1 MHFPPERLTALRA
14 FGYTEAEA
22 RFLYLVAAHSG
33 YFTLRQFLQFTQAK
47 SGKRN
52 AKLVAKLFG
61 LGHASARRYTR
72 RNLVFQLRSRQIY
85 VALGKDHLRHRRDH
99 ELRHIKTRLLA
110 LDFVLAIPEESYFE
124 TPEEKR
130 RYFIENFN
138 ADESLFLPTNKGG
151 GGISFSEG
159 FPLCLAYLPPD
170 FLPVVT
176 FTYLDVEHRNLDA
189 YLTHLRTYRP
199 LFWLLPTFQFLY
211 VSTASGLPNEA
222 GQMFSFLVE
231 GKGLAD
237 LARYFDLET
246 KWEREQYGRL
256 SEADVLFLSEGKKR
270 FSGQIIERLYYLWKR
285 KQLPT
290 DFVPQ
295 ANEASLSSPKIL
307 FRTVMMPGQEAV
319 FGGFAKNWSDG
330 WEIRGTSG
338 SASLRRR
345 LPVPKETLQG
355 PIDA

>member
-1 MHFPPERLTALRA
+1 MHFPPDQLAALRA

-22 RFLYLVAAHSG
+22 HFLYLVAAHSG
-33 YFTLRQFLQFTQAK
+33 YFTLRQFLQFAQAK

-85 VALGKDHLRHRRDH
+85 AALGKDHLRHRRDH

-110 LDFVLAIPEESYFE
+110 LDFILANPEESYFE

-138 ADESLFLPTNKGG
+138 VDKGLFLPTNKGG

-159 FPLCLAYLPPD
+159 FPLYLAYLPPD

-176 FTYLDVEHRNLDA
+176 FTYLDVEHRNLGRYLA
-189 YLTHLRTYRP
+189 YLRMYRP
-199 LFWLLPTFQFLY
+199 LFELLTRFQFLY
-211 VSTASGLPNEA
+211 VSTPSGPYDEA
-222 GQMFSFLVE
+222 AQLFSFLVE
-231 GKGLAD
+231 GKGLGD

-256 SEADVLFLSEGKKR
+256 TESDVLFLSDGKKR
-270 FSGQIIERLYYLWKR
+270 FRGEIIERLRYLWKR
-285 KQLPT
+285 NQLPK
-290 DFVPQ
+290 DFQ
-295 ANEASLSSPKIL
+295 AEVTAASSAAPKIL
-307 FRTVMMPGQEAV
+307 FRALTMPGQE
-319 FGGFAKNWSDG
+319 G
-330 WEIRGTSG
+330 
-338 SASLRRR
+338 
-345 LPVPKETLQG
+345 
-355 PIDA
+355 